1 MHGAQE
7 DVKMLETHSISNHQI
22 DLVQDGFNG
31 IEQNHALHF
40 TRAGLFFGKL
50 L

>member
-1 MHGAQE
+1 MHGVQK
-7 DVKMLETHSISNHQI
+7 DVKMLEKQSIAKPQI
-22 DLVQDGFNG
+22 GLGQYGFNG